1 MKGNAAMSDSDNRS
15 QKVRDKAKEFVFP
28 AAFTYY
34 EEPLV
39 VEEGKG
45 ATVKDADGREYLDFF
60 GGILTVGLGHCHP
73 EITRRTREQ
82 AEKIQHASTLYLTEP
97 SVALA
102 EKLAKI
108 TPGNLQKS
116 FFTNSGSEANETA
129 VLAARG
135 YTGNHE
141 VVALRSGYSGRTG
154 MAMSLTGQAPWRS
167 SGAGTMGGVVH
178 APNPYCYRCP
188 YEQTYP
194 SCDLLC
200 ARDVEQ
206 VIQTAT
212 SGSIAA
218 FIAEPIQGV
227 GGFIVPP
234 KEYFQIVT
242 DIVRKYGGV
251 FICDEVQT
259 GFGRTG
265 GKMFGIQHFN
275 TEPEIMTM
283 AKTLGNGAPIGATVA
298 MPEVADSLQGLT
310 ISTFGGNPVSTM
322 AALATIDVVVS
333 EEIVH
338 NSEVVGAHMANRLN
352 ELKDLFPVIGD
363 VRGMGLMQAI
373 ELVWEDKRPAPDAV
387 NRVFEETRRRGLLL
401 GKGGL
406 SGNIIRI
413 TPPMNIDRS
422 DIDRA
427 MDILKASFESVM
439 AA

>member
-1 MKGNAAMSDSDNRS
+1 
-15 QKVRDKAKEFVFP
+15 
-28 AAFTYY
+28 
-34 EEPLV
+34 
-39 VEEGKG
+39 
-45 ATVKDADGREYLDFF
+45 
-60 GGILTVGLGHCHP
+60 LTG
-73 EITRRTREQ
+73 
-82 AEKIQHASTLYLTEP
+82 P

-102 EKLAKI
+102 EKLATI
-108 TPGNLQKS
+108 TPGKLQKS

-129 VLAARG
+129 VLTARS

-167 SGAGTMGGVVH
+167 SAAGTMGGVVH

-275 TEPEIMTM
+275 VEPEIMTM
-283 AKTLGNGAPIGATVA
+283 AKTLGNGAPVGATIA
-298 MPEVADSLQGLT
+298 TNEVADSLKGLT

-322 AALATIDVVVS
+322 AALATIDVIIS

-338 NSEVVGAHMANRLN
+338 NSEVVGAHMVNRLN
-352 ELKDLFPVIGD
+352 ELKELFPVIGD
-363 VRGMGLMQAI
+363 VRGMGLMQAL
-373 ELVWEDKRPAPDAV
+373 ELVWEGKQPATDAV
-387 NRVFEETRRRGLLL
+387 NQIFEETKRRGLLV

-413 TPPMNIDRS
+413 TPPMNVS
-422 DIDRA
+422 TTDIDRA
-427 MDILKASFESVM
+427 IDILKVSFESIKV
-439 AA
+439 A